1 MCANNYV
8 SQFHNLLKPLWK
20 LYVMRSNCSDM
31 NHRDRILIYSV
42 FRWVFILW
50 LFCSYVYFKLKR
62 KVKMRRNKKEMRK
75 QEAKEED
82 EEEIFTKTDS
92 VLRNETGAYD
102 LAKIFFIKYFINSDV
117 SLLRRF
123 KLFLWLKIIFCCTL
137 FGRIKHTQR

>member
-20 LYVMRSNCSDM
+20 LYVMRSNCSDA
-31 NHRDRILIYSV
+31 NHQDRILIYSV
-42 FRWVFILW
+42 FHRVLFSL
-50 LFCSYVYFKLKR
+50 LFCSYVCFKLKR
-62 KVKMRRNKKEMRK
+62 KVKMRRNKKEMRN
-75 QEAKEED
+75 QEEKKD
-82 EEEIFTKTDS
+82 EEEIFRKTDS

-102 LAKIFFIKYFINSDV
+102 LAKIYFIKYFINSDV